1 MKMRSPQCVAI
12 CALSAVALAATM
24 AEARPDYIR
33 SANFSGG
40 TTQGSS
46 QGNPNQVGGINVWRY
61 EVLQGGPL
69 GAGDAWYR
77 NSQSAELMTW
87 DAQWYATGWG
97 VWSKGNDVNPP
108 ILGSRLVHNVAA
120 SVYGDIPVVR
130 FMNPGGNGATVTIN
144 GTFQVAWNGV
154 DGLGRPNDV
163 DVVIAK
169 YNATQNQTTLLY
181 STTVSK
187 PLPFPSVGDSIN
199 IPISISTF
207 TLNAD
212 ESVII
217 THRGRTPLAPLGA
230 WINLYDNVT
239 FSVVPAPG
247 SAALLGLSGLAVFR
261 RRRS

>member
-1 MKMRSPQCVAI
+1 MKMRSPQCVVI
-12 CALSAVALAATM
+12 CAVSALALAATM
-24 AEARPDYIR
+24 ASARPDYIR

-40 TTQGSS
+40 SSQGSS
-46 QGNPNQVGGINVWRY
+46 QGNPSQVGGVDVWRY
-61 EVLQGGPL
+61 ETLQGGAL
-69 GAGDAWYR
+69 GAGNAWYQQ
-77 NSQSAELMTW
+77 SQTSELMTW

-97 VWSKGNDVNPP
+97 VWSKGNDANPP

-130 FMNPGGNGATVTIN
+130 FMNPVGNGATLSIN
-144 GTFQVAWNGV
+144 GSFQVAWSGV

-169 YNATQNQTTLLY
+169 YNATLNQTTLLY

-199 IPISISTF
+199 LPISVAGVS
-207 TLNAD
+207 LNAD

-217 THRGRTPLAPLGA
+217 THRGRTPLSPLGA

-239 FSVVPAPG
+239 FNVVPSPG
-247 SAALLGLSGLAVFR
+247 AMALLGLSGLTVFR